1 MTTGGRFSYAGEW
14 AVTATGTE
22 DGLVTDEI
30 RKNFAS
36 DNVSP
41 ACPAVMDAM
50 MRANAGNVGSYGD
63 DALSRSL
70 NARFGDVF
78 ETEVAVF
85 PVVTGTAAN
94 SLALSSLVA
103 PYGAVLCDQSA
114 HISNDEG
121 GAPEFFMHGAKLVTL
136 PSADGRMDAEAL
148 RTGLRVNAQG
158 GILKPPIHALSLT
171 QATEW
176 GTVYTLKDLADLCA
190 IAHDHDISVHL
201 DGSRLS
207 NAIAHLGCT
216 PAEATWKAGADVL
229 SFGGTKCGAMAAEA
243 VVFFVNDRTRPVL
256 KDFERRIKRSGH
268 LWSKAR
274 FLSAQLLALLEDD
287 LWLKNSAHA
296 NAMAQRIVEGL
307 RRHAGAQLPFETQ
320 GNEVFVILPDRL
332 VEELEAA
339 GFGFYRWPTPEGV
352 SGTLIRLV
360 PSFHTRIE
368 DVDALLAELAA

>member
-1 MTTGGRFSYAGEW
+1 
-14 AVTATGTE
+14 
-22 DGLVTDEI
+22 
-30 RKNFAS
+30 
-36 DNVSP
+36 
-41 ACPAVMDAM
+41 
-50 MRANAGNVGSYGD
+50 MRANEGSVGSYGD
-63 DALSRSL
+63 DILSRSL
-70 NARFGDVF
+70 NARFGEVF
-78 ETEVAVF
+78 EAEVAVF

-94 SLALSSLVA
+94 SLALSALVA

-136 PSADGRMDAEAL
+136 SSADGRMSPEAL
-148 RTGLRVNAQG
+148 RTGLRANAQG
-158 GILKPPIHALSLT
+158 GILKPPPGAVLT

-176 GTVYTLKDLADLCA
+176 GTVYALKDLAALCG
-190 IAHDHDISVHL
+190 IAHEQDLPVHL

-216 PAEATWKAGADVL
+216 PAEATWKAGVDVL
-229 SFGGTKCGAMAAEA
+229 SFGGTKCGALAAEA
-243 VVFFVNDRTRPVL
+243 VVFFVNERTRPAL

-274 FLSAQLLALLEDD
+274 FLSAQLLALLEDG

-320 GNEVFVILPDRL
+320 GNEVFVILPDLL
-332 VEELEAA
+332 VKDLETA
-339 GFGFYRWPTPEGV
+339 GYAFYRWPTPEGV

-360 PSFHTRIE
+360 PSFYTRE
-368 DVDALLAELAA
+368 QDVDALLAEIAA

>member
-1 MTTGGRFSYAGEW
+1 M
-14 AVTATGTE
+14 
-22 DGLVTDEI
+22 TDEI

-41 ACPAVMDAM
+41 ACPAVMEAM
-50 MRANAGNVGSYGD
+50 MRANEGSVGSYGD
-63 DALSRSL
+63 DILSRSL
-70 NARFGDVF
+70 NARFGEVF
-78 ETEVAVF
+78 GAEVAVF

-94 SLALSSLVA
+94 SLALSALVA

-136 PSADGRMDAEAL
+136 PSADGRMSPEAL
-148 RTGLRVNAQG
+148 RTGLRANAEG
-158 GILKPPIHALSLT
+158 GILKPPIQALSLT

-176 GTVYTLKDLADLCA
+176 GTVYALKDLAALCG
-190 IAHDHDISVHL
+190 IAHEQDLLVHL

-216 PAEATWKAGADVL
+216 PAEATWKAGVDVL
-229 SFGGTKCGAMAAEA
+229 SFGGTKCGALAAEA
-243 VVFFVNDRTRPVL
+243 VVFFVNERTRPAL

-268 LWSKAR
+268 MWSKAR

-307 RRHAGAQLPFETQ
+307 RRHAGALLPFETQ
-320 GNEVFVILPDRL
+320 GNEVFVILPDLL
-332 VEELEAA
+332 VKELEAA
-339 GFGFYRWPTPEGV
+339 GYAFYRWPTPEGV

-360 PSFHTRIE
+360 PSFYTRE
-368 DVDALLAELAA
+368 QDVDALLAEIAA

>member
-1 MTTGGRFSYAGEW
+1 MTTGSQFSYANKQ
-14 AVTATGTE
+14 AVTAAGTE

-41 ACPAVMDAM
+41 ACPAVMEAM
-50 MRANAGNVGSYGD
+50 MRANEGSVGSYGAD
-63 DALSRSL
+63 ILSSTL
-70 NARFGDVF
+70 NTRFSEVF
-78 ETEVAVF
+78 EAEVAVF
-85 PVVTGTAAN
+85 PVVTGTATN
-94 SLALSSLVA
+94 SLALSALVA

-136 PSADGRMDAEAL
+136 PSADGRMAPEAL
-148 RTGLRVNAQG
+148 QTGLQVNAQG
-158 GILKPPIHALSLT
+158 GILKPPIQALSLT

-176 GTVYTLKDLADLCA
+176 GTVYALKDLATLCD
-190 IAHDHDISVHL
+190 IAHEQDLPVHL

-216 PAEATWKAGADVL
+216 PAEATWQAGVDVL

-243 VVFFVNDRTRPVL
+243 VVFFVNERTRPAL

-274 FLSAQLLALLEDD
+274 FLSAQLLALLDNG

-360 PSFHTRIE
+360 PSFYTRE
-368 DVDALLAELAA
+368 QDVDALLAEIAA

>member
-1 MTTGGRFSYAGEW
+1 M
-14 AVTATGTE
+14 
-22 DGLVTDEI
+22 TDEI

-70 NARFGDVF
+70 NARFGEVF
-78 ETEVAVF
+78 EADVAVF
-85 PVVTGTAAN
+85 PIVTGTAAN

-114 HISNDEG
+114 HINNDEG

-176 GTVYTLKDLADLCA
+176 GTVYAPKDLAALCE
-190 IAHDHDISVHL
+190 IAHEHDVPVHL

-216 PAEATWKAGADVL
+216 PAEATWKAGVDVL

-296 NAMAQRIVEGL
+296 NAMAQHIVEGL

-332 VEELEAA
+332 VEELEAV

-368 DVDALLAELAA
+368 DVDALLAEITA